1 MFQKNLKMT
10 YLLDFYGDVLD
21 EHTREVMEAY
31 YDDDLSLAEIATD
44 EGISRQGIRHIIKRG
59 EEQLVFL
66 EDKLGLAEHYKKLDS
81 YKEKLLI
88 LEKKLSDAGDEDGR
102 NLISEVIEQINSKGF

>member
-88 LEKKLSDAGDEDGR
+88 LEKKLSDVGDEDGR
-102 NLISEVIEQINSKGF
+102 KLISEVIEQINSKGF

>member
-88 LEKKLSDAGDEDGR
+88 LEKKLFDAGDEDGR